1 MNADEMTVL
10 ELGPDRDFVG
20 DGGEDYRKLQLQL
33 DKFQRV
39 VWIQSL
45 APWEVMATF
54 TFRWEA
60 SMASAIRTHT
70 KFMRRHPGVSYVYCV
85 EPNPGRC
92 GYHLHSLWA
101 DCKGISR
108 RDEWQEW
115 WTRYGRARI
124 EPVRSAGDVSGY
136 ASKYLTKADA
146 WFDVVLQWHR
156 RQALHQVDFKLRPGE
171 VIA

>member
-1 MNADEMTVL
+1 MSIEEKMVL
-10 ELGPDRDFVG
+10 ELGPERDLVRG
-20 DGGEDYRKLQLQL
+20 EGEDFRKLQLAL

-39 VWIQSL
+39 EWIQSL
-45 APWEVMATF
+45 APWGVMGTF
-54 TFRWEA
+54 TFSWEA
-60 SMASAIRTHT
+60 SMSSSIRCYL
-70 KFMRRHPGVSYVYCV
+70 KFMKDKPGVSHVYCV

-101 DCKGISR
+101 DCKGVSR

-115 WTRYGRARI
+115 FSRYGRARI

-156 RQALHQVDFKLRPGE
+156 RQALHRADFKLRPGE
-171 VIA
+171 VTA